1 MANTLKKIFV
11 PGLDQVTQT
20 YTIESWH
27 VSQSV
32 DAFTGVEAY
41 DITISGSLI
50 LTGSLA
56 IQGLT
61 DSPQNKVLLYDD
73 TTGLIYYTASSNF
86 AVNNFYTS
94 SVTQSIT
101 NSVVNNTV
109 NQSVIN
115 QTIVSSSVNNP
126 GGSDTQIQYNSGSGF
141 GASPSFTYNY
151 NVESLAQG
159 NNVFS

>member
-11 PGLDQVTQT
+11 PGLDQVAQT

-32 DAFTGVEAY
+32 DAFTGTEAY
-41 DITISGSLI
+41 DIILSGSLI

-101 NSVVNNTV
+101 NSVVK
-109 NQSVIN
+109 
-115 QTIVSSSVNNP
+115 
-126 GGSDTQIQYNSGSGF
+126 
-141 GASPSFTYNY
+141 
-151 NVESLAQG
+151 
-159 NNVFS
+159 